1 MYTRKSF
8 LQNQPLSA
16 LHSPTRFDISPHPPP
31 SPKKGFFDPLVE
43 GMPDQHVLR
52 ALTALA
58 TSLLRVGVSLL
69 NCQSSRG
76 GDAFRIFANFCFIIF
91 QIFQHCTFLRI
102 FYSIILRI
110 FFPRFARFLAFLTI
124 LHFFCA
130 FFQKY
135 ASFCKI
141 FAHFFEPEPLHAF
154 FSSTGSLV
162 HSPPPGVVHTS

>member
-110 FFPRFARFLAFLTI
+110 FFPEICPIFSIFDHFAFLLRI
-124 LHFFCA
+124 FSKICIFLQNFCA
-130 FFQKY
+130 FF
-135 ASFCKI
+135 
-141 FAHFFEPEPLHAF
+141 
-154 FSSTGSLV
+154 
-162 HSPPPGVVHTS
+162 